1 MLPVQLTTA
10 ALILSVMMQDRT
22 LILGSFV
29 AWVGAFC
36 I

>member
-1 MLPVQLTTA
+1 MLLVQLTTA
-10 ALILSVMMQDRT
+10 AFTLSVMMQDRT
-22 LILGSFV
+22 LILSSFV